1 MKKDFD
7 DRPTPGLKRREF
19 LAVGTLPLV
28 AALGPANLVGR
39 READASRSPQQ
50 PIRVGLIGA
59 GANARAVH
67 IPGFQRIPECQ
78 IAAVANRS
86 MESSRRVTD
95 EFNIPRAYADW
106 RDLLDDD
113 SIDAVCIGTW
123 PYMHRTLTVA
133 ALESGKHVLCQA
145 RMANTAQEARDML
158 DASLRHPE
166 LISQLVPTSQTYRI
180 DNVLKRMINDGFLGE
195 ILSVELQRLQTRF
208 PTVDGDLDW
217 RHDVAFS
224 GYNTLNI
231 GASYEAMMRWLG
243 RSNHVMAMSK
253 VHVPYRR
260 NGSGDLTSVGV
271 ADHVDI
277 LFELAGG
284 AQVHMRASETT
295 GLSTGNH
302 TWIYGSEGTIHV
314 DRRQNVFAGR
324 RGDSEL
330 AQVPNPREA
339 QAYYRVEEEFINAI
353 RGIERITMAPFETGV
368 HYMEWTE
375 AVYRSSQTGQ
385 AMYLPL

>member
-243 RSNHVMAMSK
+243 RSNRVMAMSK

>member
-39 READASRSPQQ
+39 REAGASRSPQQ

-243 RSNHVMAMSK
+243 RSNRVMAMSK

-385 AMYLPL
+385 AVYLLL

>member
-95 EFNIPRAYADW
+95 EFNIPRAYAGW

-385 AMYLPL
+385 AVYLPL

>member
-78 IAAVANRS
+78 ITAVANRS

-95 EFNIPRAYADW
+95 EFNIPRAYAGW

-243 RSNHVMAMSK
+243 RSNRVMAMSK